1 MGVGARASPNA
12 KGGSRLPIRPRQFQ
26 ARFHLLGESENHRA
40 SMLDIH
46 PRGAIRDP
54 KFDLLAVSSASRPA
68 CLRLLYLSD
77 SRWQRGCTSCTPPCR
92 SCTPWVHEPHV
103 RDHQVHPDP
112 LIDPVIEQ
120 EGGGAR
126 GAPPDHPDET
136 PPPETLHL
144 GEYASVVLRVDD
156 YEELRS
162 RYGADALEDAVIDLD
177 LKAKL
182 EPSLYPE
189 HKHGLIL
196 RYWLKYRARNKHN
209 GGKHG
214 QQREFAAQAKQR
226 CIGSSLTIEEL
237 RFWFAALMGVSLDRV
252 QKVITYWLTVKRSR
266 FFPNVPEFLDAME
279 EWEADPVAHERAYRK
294 LFAEYEQA
302 YLEGRVPQSLCRV
315 IESH

>member
-1 MGVGARASPNA
+1 M
-12 KGGSRLPIRPRQFQ
+12 
-26 ARFHLLGESENHRA
+26 
-40 SMLDIH
+40 
-46 PRGAIRDP
+46 
-54 KFDLLAVSSASRPA
+54 
-68 CLRLLYLSD
+68 
-77 SRWQRGCTSCTPPCR
+77 
-92 SCTPWVHEPHV
+92 
-103 RDHQVHPDP
+103 HQVHPDP

-144 GEYASVVLRVDD
+144 REYASVVLRVDD

-214 QQREFAAQAKQR
+214 QQREFAHRPSNDEQR
-226 CIGSSLTIEEL
+226 RQHAESLKKCLDGLAAMYRIELTIEEL
-237 RFWFAALMGVSLDRV
+237 RLWFAALMGVSLDRV

-279 EWEADPVAHERAYRK
+279 EWEADPVTHERAYRK